1 MNKQN
6 KKIRVRFAPSPT
18 GYLHVGG
25 LRTYLYNWLY
35 AKKNK
40 GKIILRI
47 EDTDRQRLVEGA
59 TENLIKTLK
68 QIGLPWD
75 EGPFIQSQRV
85 GNYRNLAQKLVEQGH
100 AYYCFCSPEEL
111 DEMKNKQIA
120 DKQAPQYDRRC
131 RNLTQAEALEYL
143 RAGKPHVIRL
153 KVPEQGI
160 IKFHDLIRGEIQF
173 DLKNIDDQILLKS
186 DDWPTYHLA
195 NVIDD
200 HFMKITQVIRGE
212 EWLPS
217 TPKHILIYQAFGW
230 DIPEFAHLPLLLNPD
245 HSKLSKRQGDVAVE
259 DYLGQ
264 GYLPETLINF
274 LALLGWNLGND
285 QEIFSLK
292 QLIKIFSL
300 KKIQKAGA
308 IFDRKKLDWLN
319 GYYLRKL
326 PLNKLTKIC
335 RPYLIES
342 GLIKEKE
349 YSFKKIKQIVKLE
362 QERLK
367 KAEEIK
373 DLTKFFFQKELEYD
387 ARLLA
392 WKETTL
398 EQTGVN
404 LRKIKEELQNIS
416 SNFFNAKKIIKKL
429 NNLAKERGNGEIF
442 WSLRVSLS
450 GEKMSPPPEQIAEIF
465 GKEETLKRIE
475 QAIKKLRKIDEK

>member
-230 DIPEFAHLPLLLNPD
+230 DNPEFAHLPLLLNPD